1 MTPSR
6 PHSTARRAFDFVV
19 EASNFLASVLI
30 FSLMLLMVADVLLRY
45 FFNAPI
51 TGVNE
56 MMEIAIVAMLYMQVT
71 QALKDNRHTRSD
83 AFFTT
88 MARRS
93 PVAGRVLTTIFSLAG
108 MLLMIAVVWVGIPGV
123 REAMA
128 SSYTI
133 GTHGVFI
140 VPEWPIRVVIVFGCS
155 LMAIEFARAA
165 YQEIRLLATGN
176 ANAPIVA
183 EEANNAGI

>member
-1 MTPSR
+1 MMSSR
-6 PHSTARRAFDFVV
+6 PHTAARRAFEFVV

-30 FSLMLLMVADVLLRY
+30 FGLMLLMVADVTLRY

-88 MARRS
+88 MTRRS
-93 PVAGRVLTTIFSLAG
+93 PAAGRVLTTIFSLAG
-108 MLLMIAVVWVGIPGV
+108 MSLMVAVVWVGVPGV
-123 REAMA
+123 REALA
-128 SSYTI
+128 DNYTI

-140 VPEWPIRVVIVFGCS
+140 VPEWPIRLVIVFGCS

-165 YQEIRLLATGN
+165 YQAVRSLVTGDATE
-176 ANAPIVA
+176 PIVVA
-183 EEANNAGI
+183 EANDAGI